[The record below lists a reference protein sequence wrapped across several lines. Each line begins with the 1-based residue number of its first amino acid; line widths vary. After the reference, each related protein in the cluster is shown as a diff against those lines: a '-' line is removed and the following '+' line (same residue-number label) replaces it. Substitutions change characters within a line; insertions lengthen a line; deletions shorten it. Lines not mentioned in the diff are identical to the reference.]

1 MTRYLVI
8 LLTLAVKATVIEGGC
23 KSIAELVSVNETA
36 PPGTYIIS
44 ADCLALSSY
53 SLRGEDV
60 EWFQINSTAGVIT
73 TNRSLDA
80 EVIGTPPFLQVD
92 VVPSGCQGQSCSPS
106 LTLFVHVYDIND
118 NVPQFMHLPYNVN
131 VSEPG
136 GDYPS
141 TIHLRA
147 AEEKQNGFPFRSEK
161 EILSMNEEAVP
172 KNTKMATKFGLAVF
186 NAWFQK
192 QEELN
197 STIEEM
203 TPQQLKK
210 NLQKSYLSA
219 RRVLAPDEFRD
230 VRRYL
235 DPLLISTSAVGLK
248 RSCSAPNVTPM
259 RLPKRTT
266 LTFTVATTKV
276 KTVVFSVSAIDVDT
290 GVGPNAQGNK
300 EVIFDIVGG
309 DSNGTFSIGGL
320 SNAGDIILEKPLDFE
335 SSNKI
340 FHLNVTATSSR
351 WQTRDVIGY
360 EDVCGD
366 RLIEWMGCKDRY
378 GTGLQNWTI
387 VTITVTNADDNE
399 LTFLQSVYEVL
410 VTANPLKKGLEVAKV
425 EAEDK
430 DLNPFSYEFFPA
442 SNPDDKFM
450 MNNLTGSISVNKN
463 LTRGTYYLIA
473 MKLLLFMIRVE
484 WMKGICH
491 LWSRGRLI
499 SPSLPVGDDWYLN
512 LSSQKRPTGRNLGG
526 NRLVRRSGATS
537 RVHVGSKPNQTF
549 TASVVENAANI
560 SVLNLQVVEKYF
572 NVSNAVFT
580 ILSGS
585 DRNKFVID
593 QTAKELRVG
602 AQGLDREEN
611 TRATVVVE
619 VQSSGIN
626 RGFAMIVVEILDVN
640 DNSPQFQSSTSVA
653 VREDVL
659 VGSQIYTVVATDIDV
674 AGNGKMVYE
683 IVGGNE
689 EGK

>member
-23 KSIAELVSVNETA
+23 TSIAELVSVNETA

-131 VSEPG
+131 VSE
-136 GDYPS
+136 
-141 TIHLRA
+141 
-147 AEEKQNGFPFRSEK
+147 
-161 EILSMNEEAVP
+161 
-172 KNTKMATKFGLAVF
+172 
-186 NAWFQK
+186 
-192 QEELN
+192 
-197 STIEEM
+197 
-203 TPQQLKK
+203 
-210 NLQKSYLSA
+210 
-219 RRVLAPDEFRD
+219 
-230 VRRYL
+230 
-235 DPLLISTSAVGLK
+235 
-248 RSCSAPNVTPM
+248 
-259 RLPKRTT
+259 
-266 LTFTVATTKV
+266 TTKV

-340 FHLNVTATSSR
+340 FHLNVTAT
-351 WQTRDVIGY
+351 
-360 EDVCGD
+360 
-366 RLIEWMGCKDRY
+366 DRY

-473 MKLLLFMIRVE
+473 MAKPLTLSQRTFPA
-484 WMKGICH
+484 
-491 LWSRGRLI
+491 I
-499 SPSLPVGDDWYLN
+499 S
-512 LSSQKRPTGRNLGG
+512 
-526 NRLVRRSGATS
+526 LVV
-537 RVHVGSKPNQTF
+537 VHVGSKPNQTF